1 MANTFDTFP
10 AILSDQTTPQTYTL
24 EDGTAYI
31 VSNIGGTDPGTELY
45 VWRLRALELPL
56 EVLSRADVILSPLV
70 TPRPTVM
77 NNLENVDYLVYN
89 VSMLTPSRA
98 SEMVTRTFLSN
109 GEQFFLGLDLSTVAY
124 LTHMY

>member
-31 VSNIGGTDPGTELY
+31 VSNIGTVMTPLY

-70 TPRPTVM
+70 TPRPAVM
-77 NNLENVDYLVYN
+77 NNLDNVDYLVYN

-109 GEQFFLGLDLSTVAY
+109 GEQFFLGLDLSTAAY